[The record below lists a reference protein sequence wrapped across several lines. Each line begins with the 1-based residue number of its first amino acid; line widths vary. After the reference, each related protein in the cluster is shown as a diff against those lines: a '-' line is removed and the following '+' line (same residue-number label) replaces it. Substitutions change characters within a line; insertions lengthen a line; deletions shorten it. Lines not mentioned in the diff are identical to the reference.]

1 MQLAIMIGLALLTYW
16 LTSHGRKFITWISV
30 LSVGAF
36 IWQCLLIFPYTPVWK
51 AEMLAAADGESQSRV
66 RFFLAN
72 VLQKNRDAAALLA
85 QISATNPDIIL
96 LMETDQWWQEQLE
109 GLTSRYPETV
119 LVPMSN
125 TYGLGLYSRLPL
137 QEAQIRY
144 LLEDDIPSV
153 VTRVELDDETDFM
166 LWGLH
171 PAPPRPGEDTDER
184 DAELLTVAKEAS
196 ETALPVVVAGD
207 LNDVAWS
214 STTTLF
220 QEISGLLDP
229 RIGRGLYATYNANW
243 PLLKWPLDHLFAS
256 TQWTLGEFRTLDD
269 IGSDHYP
276 ILVELSYEPH
286 AAAVQNG
293 DTAESGDVERA
304 EEHIEEGREAAREE

>member
-1 MQLAIMIGLALLTYW
+1 MLT
-16 LTSHGRKFITWISV
+16 
-30 LSVGAF
+30 
-36 IWQCLLIFPYTPVWK
+36 
-51 AEMLAAADGESQSRV
+51 AADSESQPRV

-85 QISATNPDIIL
+85 QIAATDPDIIL
-96 LMETDQWWQEQLE
+96 LFETDQWWSEQLE
-109 GLTSRYPETV
+109 DLTSRYPESV

-125 TYGLGLYSRLPL
+125 TYGFSLYSRLPL
-137 QEAQIRY
+137 HEAQTRY
-144 LLEDDIPSV
+144 LLKDDTPSV
-153 VTRVELDDETDFM
+153 VTRVELDDGTDFM

-171 PAPPRPGEDTDER
+171 PSPPRPGDDTDER
-184 DAELLTVAKEAS
+184 DAELLIVAKEAA
-196 ETALPVVVAGD
+196 ETSLPVVVTGD

-214 STTTLF
+214 ATTTLF

-229 RIGRGLYATYNANW
+229 RIGRGLYATFNANW

-256 TQWTLGEFRTLDD
+256 EEWTLGEFRTLDN

-276 ILVELSYEPH
+276 VLVELSYQPQ
-286 AAAVQNG
+286 AAAEQMG
-293 DTAESGDVERA
+293 TPAESGDAERA

>member
-1 MQLAIMIGLALLTYW
+1 MQLAIMLGVALLVYW
-16 LTSHGRKFITWISV
+16 LTSRGNRFIILISV
-30 LSVGAF
+30 LSIAAL
-36 IWQCLLIFPYTPVWK
+36 IWQGLRILPYTPLWK
-51 AEMLAAADGESQSRV
+51 TEMLTAADSESQPRV

-85 QISATNPDIIL
+85 QIAATDPDIIL
-96 LMETDQWWQEQLE
+96 LIETDQWWSEQLE
-109 GLTSRYPETV
+109 DLTSRYPESV

-125 TYGLGLYSRLPL
+125 TYGFSLYSRLPL
-137 QEAQIRY
+137 HEAQTRY
-144 LLEDDIPSV
+144 LLKDDIPSV
-153 VTRVELDDETDFM
+153 VTRVELDDGTDFM

-171 PAPPRPGEDTDER
+171 PSPPRPGDDTDER
-184 DAELLTVAKEAS
+184 DAELLIVAKEAA
-196 ETALPVVVAGD
+196 ETSLPVVVTGD

-214 STTTLF
+214 ATTTLF

-229 RIGRGLYATYNANW
+229 RIGRGLYATFNANW

-256 TQWTLGEFRTLDD
+256 EEWTLGEFRTLDN

-276 ILVELSYEPH
+276 VLVELSYQPQ
-286 AAAVQNG
+286 AAAEQMG
-293 DTAESGDVERA
+293 TPAESGDAELA